1 MGVNRRSLM
10 REDPV
15 EQRAKSAAG
24 SMYMFFYDP
33 KHRATLPYYDSF
45 PLIIAVGPAPGGF
58 YGLNLH
64 YLPIPLRA
72 KFLDEL
78 VGITNNSRY
87 DESTKFDMSYQY
99 LKSTSSMKYFKPCYK
114 HYLTKQVEG
123 KLAYIPPPEWEIATF
138 LPAAQWQKG
147 GRSQAYA
154 DARKMI

>member
-1 MGVNRRSLM
+1 MGVNRRGLM

-15 EQRAKSAAG
+15 EQRAKYVAG
-24 SMYMFFYDP
+24 SMFMFFYDP

-72 KFLDEL
+72 KFLDE
-78 VGITNNSRY
+78 
-87 DESTKFDMSYQY
+87 STKFDLSYQY
-99 LKSTSSMKYFKPCYK
+99 LKTTSSIKYFKPCYK

-147 GRSQAYA
+147 GRSQAYS